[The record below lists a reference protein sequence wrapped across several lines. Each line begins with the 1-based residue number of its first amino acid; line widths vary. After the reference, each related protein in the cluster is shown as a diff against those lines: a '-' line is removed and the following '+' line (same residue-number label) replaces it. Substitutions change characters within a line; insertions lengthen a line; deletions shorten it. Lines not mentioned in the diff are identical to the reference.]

1 MPQIGAGD
9 ALPKI
14 CILEVTSASLPL
26 IHELEVK
33 DVRGLFRRHDPSSQ
47 VRFQDVVQRAR
58 AQARVL
64 GGTPGTLKQRTQSD
78 KRYWVREYIRIDG
91 AKTDEYLGPATAL
104 SAARVAELRAELE
117 LARTLAAASSALRL
131 AGFQRIERKPAAV
144 LAVFFNRG
152 LYAAGLTLVGSHA
165 YGVLLNELG
174 VIAPAYRTQDLDLAR
189 TQPLAL
195 ALPADESFAAVLN
208 QSGLAFVP
216 VPGLPSSRPSASF
229 KLPGAEGLLIDLLVP
244 GREAGK
250 VVAVKELATHGQ
262 SVPLL
267 EFLVEAPLES
277 VVLSP
282 NQIVPVR
289 VATPERFI
297 LHKLYSSQM
306 RRAQLSKGKKDLEQ
320 ATVLAAALEEAFPGR
335 LKDAWKALPSGG
347 RAAASRAAQVA
358 AKTLESEHPEA
369 AAALRA
375 LAKK

>member
-1 MPQIGAGD
+1 VQA
-9 ALPKI
+9 
-14 CILEVTSASLPL
+14 
-26 IHELEVK
+26 
-33 DVRGLFRRHDPSSQ
+33 LFRRHDPSSQ
-47 VRFQDVVQRAR
+47 VRFQDAAQRAR

-64 GGTPGTLKQRTQSD
+64 SGTPGTLKQRTQSD
-78 KRYWVREYIRIDG
+78 KRYWVREHIRIDG
-91 AKTDEYLGPATAL
+91 AKTDEYLGPVAALAAT
-104 SAARVAELRAELE
+104 RVAELRAEVE
-117 LARTLAAASSALRL
+117 LARALAAASAALRL

-152 LYAAGLTLVGSHA
+152 LHAAGLTLVGSHA

-195 ALPADESFAAVLN
+195 ALPADASFGAVLN
-208 QSGLAFVP
+208 ESGLGFVP
-216 VPGLPSSRPSASF
+216 VPGMPSSRPSASF

-262 SVPLL
+262 TIPLL

-277 VVLSP
+277 VILSP

-289 VATPERFI
+289 VPAPERFV

-306 RRAQLSKGKKDLEQ
+306 RRAHPGKGKKDLEQ
-320 ATVLAAALEEAFPGR
+320 AAVLAAALEEAFPGR
-335 LKDAWKALPSGG
+335 LKDAWKALPSAG
-347 RAAASRAAQVA
+347 RAAARRAAQVA
-358 AKTLESEHPEA
+358 AKILEGQYPEA

-375 LAKK
+375 LAKR